1 MASAVELK
9 IFDCIKSKVSFVL
22 DAGAGSGKTW
32 TLVQA
37 LNYIIDTKSKE
48 IKNNGQK
55 VVCITYTN
63 IAKDEIIERT
73 ERNELIHVSTI
84 HDFLWECIKKF
95 QSELKAKFLEFL
107 EEKLVKGQE
116 ALSECTARAVKK
128 REELEI
134 KISRYNEAIESL
146 KSKKLKINYDNYS
159 NYKEGKF
166 SHDALIVIAEKIF
179 SSYPKIRK
187 IITDT
192 YPIIFVDEYQ
202 DTQEKTITILLSYLK
217 GKENFT
223 LGFFG
228 DKRQQIY
235 DTGIGEI
242 PVEHGLELI
251 QKTEN
256 YRSSKEVI
264 ELLNK
269 IRSDIQQYQ
278 PQTNTR
284 KGEILFFHQLITAD
298 FSAKKFIEQHLKNKW
313 RLGSI
318 EDVKILYLTHRFI
331 AKENA
336 YEELYQA
343 HSGNTDA
350 LTKNK
355 DNRGISPY
363 TDLLFDIEEIAI
375 LYEEKRIQ
383 QLLKE
388 ISFEMH
394 SFESK
399 NKLNDVMKGLI
410 ETRKTRKIKEVFDYV
425 VENNLL
431 ALPDKIKNYD
441 FEDEEKKEFYDTLMA
456 IDYSQFMRLYQ
467 VQQDNT
473 PFSTKH
479 NTKGD
484 EFDNVLV
491 IIDDNSWKQSYSFD
505 DYFSN
510 NTTNEK
516 RYNKTSNLFYVVCS
530 RAKNNLAVVCVSALS
545 NEAKGRIKEWF
556 LEGNYIEIDS

>member
-1 MASAVELK
+1 MVSEVEQK
-9 IFDCIKSKVSFVL
+9 IFDCIKGNVSFVL

-32 TLVQA
+32 SLVQA
-37 LNYIIDTKSKE
+37 LNYIIDYKSNE
-48 IKNNGQK
+48 LKNNGQK
-55 VVCITYTN
+55 IVCITYTN
-63 IAKDEIIERT
+63 VAKDEIIERT

-179 SSYPKIRK
+179 SSYSKIRK
-187 IITDT
+187 IIADT

-251 QKTEN
+251 QKIEN

-284 KGEILFFHQLITAD
+284 RGGILFFHQLITAD
-298 FSAKKFIEQHLKNKW
+298 FSARKFIEQRLKDKW

-363 TDLLFDIEEIAI
+363 TDLLFDIEEIAT

-441 FEDEEKKEFYDTLMA
+441 FEDEEKKKFYDTLMA

>member
-1 MASAVELK
+1 MASEVEQK
-9 IFDCIKSKVSFVL
+9 IFNCIKNKVSFVL

-37 LNYIIDTKSKE
+37 LNYIIDTKSNE
-48 IKNNGQK
+48 LKNNGQK
-55 VVCITYTN
+55 IVCITYTN
-63 IAKDEIIERT
+63 VAKDEIIERT

-84 HDFLWECIKKF
+84 HDFLWECIKRF
-95 QSELKAKFLEFL
+95 QSELKVKFLELL
-107 EEKLVKGQE
+107 EEKLAKAQE
-116 ALSECTARAVKK
+116 ALGECTARAVKK
-128 REELEI
+128 REELES
-134 KISRYNEAIESL
+134 KIARYNEAIGSL

-202 DTQEKTITILLSYLK
+202 DTQEKTIAVLLTYLK
-217 GKENFT
+217 GKDNFM

-256 YRSSKEVI
+256 YRSSKEVT

-284 KGEILFFHQLITAD
+284 RGKILFFHQLITED
-298 FSAKKFIEQHLKNKW
+298 FSAKKFIEERLKDEW
-313 RLGSI
+313 GLDSI

-343 HSGNTDA
+343 HSGNTDV

-363 TDLLFDIEEIAI
+363 TDLLFDIEEIAT

-399 NKLNDVMKGLI
+399 NKLNTLMKELI
-410 ETRKTRKIKEVFDYV
+410 ESRKLKKIKEVLDYV

-431 ALPDKIKNYD
+431 PLPEKIKNYD
-441 FEDEEKKEFYDTLMA
+441 FDDVEKKDFFDKLMV
-456 IDYSQFMRLYQ
+456 IDYSQFIRLYQ

-491 IIDDNSWKQSYSFD
+491 IIDDNSWKQSYNFD

-516 RYNKTSNLFYVVCS
+516 RYIKTSNLFYVVCS

-545 NEAKGRIKEWF
+545 NEAKTRIKEWF